1 MKKDM
6 VSTITNEVVENVTKA
21 LTERL
26 DSLVFSSLKN
36 QSGNQYSSLERYP
49 QCSSDSNEDNQKK
62 IKSQDK
68 EQLSDV
74 SIERVDESQ
83 NNTMKNIQMK
93 KDVIS
98 TITNEVVK
106 EVTELLDKIPVDP
119 LTPVSS
125 KAPLRNQFLSHFPS
139 STRLSQNS
147 FDSYLNEKNQKTI
160 KPQDSEQS
168 SDNISTVTV
177 NESSRY
183 SKILENCTRLLQKRF
198 VDDAIRANTEKEKK
212 KRQHQQIVDLSGD
225 IRREKEQFV
234 QNNTRE
240 DLISQTNLPLQMDS
254 KLSNDRVY
262 LEMYKL
268 VEKELRMNC
277 SVTGHQMLN
286 EGFLNRDI
294 CDTEKDVPYNLP
306 SSWSNIQEKKE
317 EKEKEEVDDA
327 FEIIQIPALNDDYTL
342 FIPFEELDTIEQ
354 RHHDSNRDSPSFEL
368 LSEPP
373 SPPCSIQLNEDHFSA
388 NEEKLEQQSM
398 KTNPTDP
405 IYVMDVHGKIFNDEH
420 QIMNSDECVNVD
432 LKKQPDV
439 TYFFVEDK
447 DLLTED
453 EDEVDSSKSP
463 CAEHQS
469 NERKSSRD
477 DANSSYDD
485 VRNSHASYLTV
496 QTHCDSKTQSQCS
509 CQSQTDSGDFTQSFH
524 SHTTSVTDDTTD
536 IYVHTQVRSMYNE
549 PVITTTKD
557 VRETTT
563 TATTT
568 ATAAPKNNHDVRMDG
583 GWTKET
589 RTNEKYRHKC
599 SNNYPEYSCTPNNN
613 CSCSRD
619 PSFGASCQSYRAS
632 RSSDRCSNIGSRKT
646 SASEQALLNT
656 ADSVHILPETLVSA
670 AAQVGSFA
678 YDTAREMFD
687 KLRAHTVRMRVKLQ
701 SF

>member
-26 DSLVFSSLKN
+26 DSLMFSSLKN
-36 QSGNQYSSLERYP
+36 QSGNQSSSLARYP

-68 EQLSDV
+68 QQLSDV

-106 EVTELLDKIPVDP
+106 EVTELLEKIPVDS

-125 KAPLRNQFLSHFPS
+125 KDPLRNQFLSHFPS
-139 STRLSQNS
+139 STRLPQNS
-147 FDSYLNEKNQKTI
+147 FDSYLSEKNQKTL
-160 KPQDSEQS
+160 KSQNREQS
-168 SDNISTVTV
+168 SDNVSTVTV

-183 SKILENCTRLLQKRF
+183 SKILENCTRLLQKRLI
-198 VDDAIRANTEKEKK
+198 DDTNAEKEKK
-212 KRQHQQIVDLSGD
+212 KRQHQQITQTIVDLSGN
-225 IRREKEQFV
+225 IGREKEQSV

-240 DLISQTNLPLQMDS
+240 DLISQKNLPLQMDS

-286 EGFLNRDI
+286 EDFLNRDI
-294 CDTEKDVPYNLP
+294 CDTEKDVPYNLH
-306 SSWSNIQEKKE
+306 SSWSYNQEKKE

-342 FIPFEELDTIEQ
+342 FIPFEEPAIEQ
-354 RHHDSNRDSPSFEL
+354 HHDSNRDSPSFEL

-373 SPPCSIQLNEDHFSA
+373 SPPSSIHLNEDHFSA
-388 NEEKLEQQSM
+388 NEEKLELQFM

-405 IYVMDVHGKIFNDEH
+405 IYVLDVHGKIFNGEH
-420 QIMNSDECVNVD
+420 QMTNPDECVNVN

-439 TYFFVEDK
+439 TYFFAEDK

-453 EDEVDSSKSP
+453 EDEERSSKSP

-549 PVITTTKD
+549 PVITTAKD
-557 VRETTT
+557 VGETTT
-563 TATTT
+563 TAITT
-568 ATAAPKNNHDVRMDG
+568 ATATPKNNHDIRVDD

-599 SNNYPEYSCTPNNN
+599 SNNYPEYSSTPNNN

-632 RSSDRCSNIGSRKT
+632 KSSDRSCSNIGSRKT

-687 KLRAHTVRMRVKLQ
+687 KLRAHTVRTRVKL
-701 SF
+701 